1 MNKISHEVKIGAV
14 ALITI
19 IAFILLFNFLK
30 GSALFTST
38 DTYHIVYSNIAGLT
52 ESSPVEI
59 NGYQAGV
66 VQDIKLINDGS
77 GLLAVSISV
86 DRNFNI
92 PVGTKAE
99 ITTATLIAGM
109 KIILRMGESSVMHH
123 NHDTLEGYVATSI
136 MDRLSQTLSPIEEN
150 MTGLVVKL
158 DSVISGINN
167 LLTPEMT
174 SDIRSAV
181 SNVNGIT
188 ANLKEISDKEK
199 DELMASIEDLKKF
212 TSMLASNSS
221 ALDTSLKNL
230 AAITDTVASAD
241 LSSSLASL
249 KASLKHV
256 SELTEGMSKGQGSA
270 GKLMTDDSLYINL
283 NNTLYSLDQ
292 LLQDMQAN
300 PKKYVHFS
308 LFGKKDE

>member
-1 MNKISHEVKIGAV
+1 MKKISHEVKVGAV

-19 IAFILLFNFLK
+19 LAFILLFNFLK

-38 DTYHIVYSNIAGLT
+38 DSYHIVYSNIAGLT

-66 VQDIKLINDGS
+66 VQDIKLINDGR
-77 GLLAVSISV
+77 GKLDVSISV
-86 DRNFNI
+86 DRNFNL

-109 KIILRMGESSVMHH
+109 KIILRMGESSEMLH

-136 MDRLSQTLSPIEEN
+136 IDRLSQALTPLEDNIAN
-150 MTGLVVKL
+150 MIVKL
-158 DSVISGINN
+158 DSVISNINN
-167 LLTPEMT
+167 LFTPEMT

-181 SNVNGIT
+181 NNVNDIT

-212 TSMLASNSS
+212 TSMLSANSS
-221 ALDTSLKNL
+221 SLDTSLKNI
-230 AAITDTVASAD
+230 AAISDTVASAD
-241 LSSSLASL
+241 LSSTLASL
-249 KASLKHV
+249 KTSLLHINV
-256 SELTEGMSKGQGSA
+256 LVDGMSKGEGSA
-270 GKLMTDDSLYINL
+270 GKLMTNDSLYTNL
-283 NNTLYSLDQ
+283 SNTLYSLDL
-292 LLQDMQAN
+292 LLQDMQLN

-308 LFGKKDE
+308 LFGKKDK